1 MNTVETPELLLVIWA
16 LLFWLVPILALGWG
30 LVTLHRIN
38 VTQKSMQETLAAIER
53 ALRER
58 P

>member
-1 MNTVETPELLLVIWA
+1 MNTVETPELLLALWA

-30 LVTLHRIN
+30 LVTLHRIG
-38 VTQKSMQETLAAIER
+38 VTLKSMHQTLVSIER
-53 ALRER
+53 TLRER

>member
-16 LLFWLVPILALGWG
+16 LFFWIVPIVALGWG
-30 LVTLHRIN
+30 LVTLHRIT
-38 VTQKSMQETLAAIER
+38 VTLKSMQQTLAAIER
-53 ALRER
+53 AVRER